1 MAYRIPALVAA
12 FSFVQDDVNV
22 PSAESESLFEI
33 PDYSHLCAIFWNSVV
48 PGNDPHD
55 MRHRVAGLGLIMS
68 TERVMAMIEHMQRL
82 FSYDDWAN
90 HEVLTS
96 LLALQV
102 APPRSVKLLAH
113 IFSAERLW
121 YERLQLQKQTYPVW
135 PDFSLEHCKLEAREL
150 QKLWGTYLH
159 SLKEDALTRLLSYK
173 NTKGEGFESSKQD
186 ILMHVILHSA
196 YHRGQI
202 AADIRAA
209 GFVPPYTDFIHAAR
223 QGFIEDDE

>member
-1 MAYRIPALVAA
+1 MFRPPRANPC
-12 FSFVQDDVNV
+12 SM
-22 PSAESESLFEI
+22 
-33 PDYSHLCAIFWNSVV
+33 PDYSRLHAIFWNFIA
-48 PGNDPHD
+48 PGDDLPD
-55 MRHRVAGLGLIMS
+55 MRRRDAGLMLIMS

-90 HEVLTS
+90 REILS
-96 LLALQV
+96 ALQALEV

-113 IFSAERLW
+113 ILSAEKLW
-121 YERLQLQKQTYPVW
+121 YQRLQLQKQTYPVW
-135 PDFSLEHCKLEAREL
+135 PDFSLEHCKLEAHEL
-150 QKLWGTYLH
+150 PKLWETYLH
-159 SLKEDALTRLLSYK
+159 SLKEDALTHLLSYK

-202 AADIRAA
+202 AADMRAA
-209 GFVPPYTDFIHAAR
+209 GLVPPYTDFIHAAR